1 MRILIIKISAFGDVI
16 HALPALTVIKSI
28 DPAAQLF
35 WAVDAQFRELL
46 EDNPHLAGILP
57 LPIRRWKKRFSG
69 GEAGELIDLVRGMR
83 GHRFDVS
90 IDIQGNFKSGI
101 VSLLSG
107 ARLRYGFNKE
117 GVREFP
123 NLLFTNRKVPLRDGD
138 RHVFQKIVRVVEGAM
153 GGEMKDVP
161 LYPSLFFPPDLREEV
176 REKAGVE
183 NGRVNIA
190 IHHGTTW
197 ETKKLSPERW
207 VSVVSALLYEFRDRA
222 PVFYFTWGDGEER
235 EVAQGIIDGAGAGG
249 NTLLRLAPPLSIKQL
264 AGLLSMMD
272 LTIGPDTGPVHLAAA
287 GGGKTLSFYRVTRGE
302 RNAPLGPYHR
312 YIQAPVDCT
321 GCLKKECDEAKKC
334 ELSIPVDAFVE
345 KARELLD
352 EESPARPT

>member
-16 HALPALTVIKSI
+16 HALPVLTVIKSI
-28 DPAAQLF
+28 DPAARIF

-46 EDNPHLAGILP
+46 EDNPHLEGILP
-57 LPIRRWKKRFSG
+57 LPIRRWKKRLSG
-69 GEAGELIDLVRGMR
+69 GDAGELIDLVRGMR

-107 ARLRYGFNKE
+107 ARLRYGFNRE

-123 NLLFTNRKVPLRDGD
+123 NLLFTNRKVPPRDGD

-153 GGEMKDVP
+153 GGKMKDVT
-161 LYPSLFFPPDLREEV
+161 LYPSLFSPRGLQEEV

-183 NGRVNIA
+183 TGRVNIA

-207 VSVVSALLYEFRDRA
+207 VSVISALLHEFRDRA

-235 EVAQGIIDGAGAGG
+235 EVAQGIIDDVGAGG
-249 NTLLRLAPPLSIKQL
+249 DTLLRLAPPLSIKQL
-264 AGLLSMMD
+264 AALLSMMD

-287 GGGKTLSFYRVTRGE
+287 GGGKTLSFYRVTSGE
-302 RNAPLGPYHR
+302 RNAPLGPSHR

-321 GCLKKECDEAKKC
+321 GCLKKECEEARKC
-334 ELSIPVDAFVE
+334 ELSISVDAFVE

-352 EESPARPT
+352 EESPVRPT